1 MEHFKPAFNSLIDQV
16 KKTASFTVTFFV
28 LFLYQVVLD
37 EHLKCSCKDGV
48 KPEVTYN
55 QCIFYMLF
63 PALILFLLTLW
74 MEGEFQRV
82 LRIIRIC
89 GCILWR
95 RFLAILIKAV
105 AIGSLWVVSVLFD
118 GDWYVCL
125 KRVMLPCRN
134 NTTPFQVELEKQL
147 EAHFKTESMVIGLVL
162 VLGLL
167 VVTSIL
173 TAVPWKDVC
182 SVICRKCTRY
192 QNSTIKMYHKMLY
205 EESILEQ
212 IDIVIEKELK
222 KTAKEHVVLKIRE
235 LLPPSSTAAPPTPAT
250 QGGDRASSSTIP
262 PEVEDS
268 RSSSTTHPEM
278 EDRVITLDNL
288 DFDKIST
295 LHSQIIC
302 SMFPEQTH
310 SRNDNL
316 RSGQMPLL
324 EEGSQP

>member
-1 MEHFKPAFNSLIDQV
+1 MEHFKPAFNSLIDQLR
-16 KKTASFTVTFFV
+16 KTASFTVTFFV

-48 KPEVTYN
+48 KPEVTCN
-55 QCIFYMLF
+55 QCIIYMLF

-74 MEGEFQRV
+74 MDGEFQRV

-89 GCILWR
+89 RCNLWR
-95 RFLAILIKAV
+95 RFFAMLFKAF

-118 GDWYVCL
+118 GDWYVCY
-125 KRVMLPCRN
+125 KRVKLPCRN
-134 NTTPFQVELEKQL
+134 NTTPFQEELEKQL
-147 EAHFKTESMVIGLVL
+147 EARFKTESMVIGLVL
-162 VLGLL
+162 VLVLL

-173 TAVPWKDVC
+173 TAVPWRDVC
-182 SVICRKCTRY
+182 SVIRRKCTRY
-192 QNSTIKMYHKMLY
+192 QNINDCSTIKMYHKMLY
-205 EESILEQ
+205 EESILEE
-212 IDIVIEKELK
+212 IDIVIEKDLK
-222 KTAKEHVVLKIRE
+222 KTAKERVVLKIRE

-250 QGGDRASSSTIP
+250 QRGDGA
-262 PEVEDS
+262 
-268 RSSSTTHPEM
+268 SSSTTHPEV

-310 SRNDNL
+310 SRNDN
-316 RSGQMPLL
+316 
-324 EEGSQP
+324 